1 MLARALLDGHTESVK
16 AGTPLSLKV
25 FIAGRNRL
33 ENDGA
38 TALAEVF
45 GTLKTLEEIAMPQNG
60 IYHIGIS
67 ALSKALMKNPNMTIL
82 NLNDNTIGPKGCQA
96 LVAAFEHMQK
106 IKDVN
111 FGDCLIKTPGAVY
124 LSEILTEGHSDLE
137 VLNLGFNEIGPEGA
151 QSICLAVRNKSNL
164 KSLILNGNMFGSECR
179 EELKDSLISY
189 DRIDALGTLSEDD
202 SDDDDDE
209 DESGDDSG
217 EEGEEEEDE
226 HDDEEDYE
234 TEGEEDENIETGL
247 NLSTTLEDTINNSAI
262 FALNDSSIC
271 ITGEETLPN
280 TIETFCTVPNPS
292 LSLFDALEEN
302 DKITAFRDYLKVR
315 KKVSYLKNQN
325 LLNYF
330 SFQTIPE
337 EEYLTFLVFTVLKC
351 SALSQK
357 SKEANRVADAL
368 FLDAFQFAKNNKQMT
383 KVRNFFLIQLG
394 LLKSEDKEF
403 QPIYDINACRFAIQ
417 SAMKQET
424 FPEEAASTFSV
435 FLERFKN

>member
-1 MLARALLDGHTESVK
+1 MKLNNCGLGIQGGKMLARALLDGHTESVK

-45 GTLKTLEEIAMPQNG
+45 GTMKSLEEIAMPQNG

-67 ALSKALMKNPNMTIL
+67 ALSKALMQNPNMNIL

-151 QSICLAVRNKSNL
+151 QSICLAVRNKENL

-179 EELKDSLISY
+179 EELKDSLVSY
-189 DRIDALGTLSEDD
+189 DRIEALGTLSEDD
-202 SDDDDDE
+202 SDEDDD
-209 DESGDDSG
+209 SGEDSG
-217 EEGEEEEDE
+217 EEGEEEEEDE
-226 HDDEEDYE
+226 HDEEDYE
-234 TEGEEDENIETGL
+234 TEGEESDNIENHL
-247 NLSTTLEDTINNSAI
+247 NLSTTLEQTINNSDI

-280 TIETFCTVPNPS
+280 TIETFCTVPSPS
-292 LSLFDALEEN
+292 LSLFEALEVN
-302 DKITAFRDYLKVR
+302 DKITAFRDYLKV
-315 KKVSYLKNQN
+315 
-325 LLNYF
+325 
-330 SFQTIPE
+330 I
-337 EEYLTFLVFTVLKC
+337 
-351 SALSQK
+351 
-357 SKEANRVADAL
+357 
-368 FLDAFQFAKNNKQMT
+368 
-383 KVRNFFLIQLG
+383 RNFCLQ
-394 LLKSEDKEF
+394 KK
-403 QPIYDINACRFAIQ
+403 
-417 SAMKQET
+417 KT
-424 FPEEAASTFSV
+424 
-435 FLERFKN
+435 KN

>member
-1 MLARALLDGHTESVK
+1 MKLNNCGLGIQGGKMLARALLDGYSESVK

-124 LSEILTEGHSDLE
+124 LSEILTEGHSNLE
-137 VLNLGFNEIGPEGA
+137 ILNLGFNEIGSEGA
-151 QSICLAVRNKSNL
+151 QSICLAVRNKENL

-179 EELKDSLISY
+179 EELKDSLVSY

-202 SDDDDDE
+202 SDNDDDYDE
-209 DESGDDSG
+209 NDESGEDSG
-217 EEGEEEEDE
+217 EEVEEEEDE
-226 HDDEEDYE
+226 NDEEDYE
-234 TEGEEDENIETGL
+234 TEGEENENLETQL
-247 NLSTTLEDTINNSAI
+247 NLSTTLEETINNSDI
-262 FALNDSSIC
+262 FSLNDSSVC

-292 LSLFDALEEN
+292 LTLFEALEEN
-302 DKITAFRDYLKVR
+302 DKITAFRNYLKVIF
-315 KKVSYLKNQN
+315 N
-325 LLNYF
+325 
-330 SFQTIPE
+330 
-337 EEYLTFLVFTVLKC
+337 
-351 SALSQK
+351 
-357 SKEANRVADAL
+357 
-368 FLDAFQFAKNNKQMT
+368 
-383 KVRNFFLIQLG
+383 
-394 LLKSEDKEF
+394 
-403 QPIYDINACRFAIQ
+403 
-417 SAMKQET
+417 
-424 FPEEAASTFSV
+424 
-435 FLERFKN
+435 